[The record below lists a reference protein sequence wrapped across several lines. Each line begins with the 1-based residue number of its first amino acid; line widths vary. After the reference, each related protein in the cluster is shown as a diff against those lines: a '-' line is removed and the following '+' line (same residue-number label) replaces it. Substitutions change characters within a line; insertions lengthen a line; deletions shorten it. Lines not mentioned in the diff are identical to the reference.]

1 MKKSLCYLFCFLIIS
16 SCGNDDDATTS
27 QTQSTE
33 NPSLE
38 VTNTVEVTTDENNF
52 LGVDDVLTYTI
63 SVKNN
68 GDVNLSGLNINTTLS
83 DLASNT
89 LDLTS
94 GPTFI
99 SSDSGSEEGY
109 LQVNETT
116 RYSANYTI
124 TQNEVDARGISFSA
138 TVNGT
143 SPDGENVSD
152 VSDNGNDSDGNDSDD
167 PTETIIEFDPLI
179 ISEYHE
185 LNGSGE
191 IRTKYTFNEEGDF
204 YKFSD
209 IGANLS
215 LIFEYDSD
223 GKITTLV
230 ETDLLGTALNSI
242 EISYDTDD
250 KITSIGDHNYIY
262 NSVEEYY
269 YDEDSY
275 FESTYEAGD
284 LIYTE
289 IGYLKFLTSESAV
302 NNITRYCN
310 YGYDSVY
317 NTVTE
322 TYIEEYTYCNVLLDG
337 IIEHDGINVIGH
349 YNENDDLTYEHFS
362 SINPLYTDS
371 NNLQILY
378 VFLKTLNILN
388 EAFNYKVIWS
398 QNNLQ
403 SSIPEIEPSSKIWL
417 YNFNDLELP
426 INSTIQSY
434 YAGTLEYERLFS
446 NYYYQGDAIP
456 D

>member
-1 MKKSLCYLFCFLIIS
+1 MKKSLYYLFYFLIIS
-16 SCGNDDDATTS
+16 SCSNNDDVTTS
-27 QTQSTE
+27 QTQPTE
-33 NPSLE
+33 NPSLKVVST
-38 VTNTVEVTTDENNF
+38 VTITEDLNSL
-52 LGVDDVLTYTI
+52 LGINDVLTYTI

-68 GDVNLSGLNINTTLS
+68 GDINLSGVNINVTLT
-83 DLASNT
+83 DLEGNALN
-89 LDLTS
+89 LTS

-99 SSDSGSEEGY
+99 SSDSGSVEGN
-109 LQVNETT
+109 LQVNETA
-116 RYSANYTI
+116 RYSANFTI
-124 TQNEVDARGISFSA
+124 TQSEVDARGISFSA
-138 TVNGT
+138 TANGI
-143 SPDGENVSD
+143 SPDGESVSD
-152 VSDNGNDSDGNDSDD
+152 VSDNGDDSND

-185 LNGSGE
+185 LNDSGE

-215 LIFEYDSD
+215 LIFEYDSE
-223 GKITTLV
+223 GKITTLM
-230 ETDLLGTALNSI
+230 ETDLLGTTLNSI

-337 IIEHDGINVIGH
+337 IIGHDGINVIGH

-362 SINPLYTDS
+362 SINPLYTDT

-388 EAFNYKVIWS
+388 DTFNYKVIWS

-403 SSIPEIEPSSKIWL
+403 SSIPEIDPSTKTWS

-426 INSTIQSY
+426 IDSTIQISD
-434 YAGTLEYERLFS
+434 AGTWLFA
-446 NYYYQGDAIP
+446 NYYYQGDTIP

>member
-1 MKKSLCYLFCFLIIS
+1 MKKSLYYLFCFLIIS

-27 QTQSTE
+27 QTQPTE
-33 NPSLE
+33 NPSLKVVST
-38 VTNTVEVTTDENNF
+38 VTITEDLNNL
-52 LGVDDVLTYTI
+52 LGINDVLSYTI

-83 DLASNT
+83 DLANNT

-99 SSDSGSEEGY
+99 SSDSGSEEGN
-109 LQVNETT
+109 LQINETA
-116 RYSANYTI
+116 RYSANFTI
-124 TQNEVDARGISFSA
+124 TQSEVDARGISFSVTA
-138 TVNGT
+138 NGI
-143 SPDGENVSD
+143 SPDGESVSD
-152 VSDNGNDSDGNDSDD
+152 VSDNGDDSNA

-185 LNGSGE
+185 LNGSGD
-191 IRTKYTFNEEGDF
+191 IRTKYAFNEEGDF

-215 LIFEYDSD
+215 LIFEYDSE
-223 GKITTLV
+223 GKITIIE
-230 ETDLLGTALNSI
+230 ETDLLGTVLNTH

-250 KITSIGDHNYIY
+250 RVSSIGNHNYIY
-262 NSVEEYY
+262 NTDEEYY

-275 FESTYEAGD
+275 FESTYEDGD

-289 IGYLKFLTSESAV
+289 IGYLKFLISESSA
-302 NNITRYCN
+302 NSFTDICN
-310 YGYDSVY
+310 YGYNSVY

-322 TYIEEYTYCNVLLDG
+322 TYTEEYTYCNVLLDG
-337 IIEHDGINVIGH
+337 IIGHDGINVIAD
-349 YNENDDLTYEHFS
+349 YNENDDITYEHFS
-362 SINPLYTDS
+362 SINPLYTNS
-371 NNLQILY
+371 NNLQMLFD
-378 VFLKTLNILN
+378 FLKNLNILDDN
-388 EAFNYKVIWS
+388 FNYKVIWS

-403 SSIPEIEPSSKIWL
+403 SSIPEIEPSSNIWF

-434 YAGTLEYERLFS
+434 YAGTLEYDRLFA
-446 NYYYQGDAIP
+446 NYYYQGETIP